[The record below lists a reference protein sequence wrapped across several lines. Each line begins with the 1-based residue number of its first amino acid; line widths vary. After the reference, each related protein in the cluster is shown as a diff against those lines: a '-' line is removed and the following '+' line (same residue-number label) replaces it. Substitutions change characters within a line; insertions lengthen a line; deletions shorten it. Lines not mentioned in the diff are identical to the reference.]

1 MGWSGGSLWGGDV
14 SSEQRRSQP
23 WRCTRMKA
31 PWGRAFWGSVHC
43 CSPSTQ
49 CQAQS
54 KRSLNTCWMNKRMNR
69 GMAAEAEGT
78 ITVSQIQ
85 HLTSWPEAPSC
96 FVERSE
102 AFQAGA
108 QFPHVSHFPSVC
120 RGCDP
125 SLPAVLP
132 SQPLGLR
139 EAEKWSRGAATC
151 KAVPRAHSALPVTAT
166 QAPRGRGRCASWPHV
181 LVWARSYQLVPALL
195 TDWR

>member
-1 MGWSGGSLWGGDV
+1 
-14 SSEQRRSQP
+14 
-23 WRCTRMKA
+23 
-31 PWGRAFWGSVHC
+31 
-43 CSPSTQ
+43 
-49 CQAQS
+49 
-54 KRSLNTCWMNKRMNR
+54 MNR
-69 GMAAEAEGT
+69 GMAAEAEET

-132 SQPLGLR
+132 SQPPGSQRSR
-139 EAEKWSRGAATC
+139 EVAQGSCHMQGCAQSTLSPASYSYPVARG
-151 KAVPRAHSALPVTAT
+151 H
-166 QAPRGRGRCASWPHV
+166 GRCASWLHA
-181 LVWARSYQLVPALL
+181 LVWARSY
-195 TDWR
+195 